1 MDNSN
6 CSYFLL
12 SQANQ
17 QVEDANKKVEALK
30 NETEGKLDTSIFD
43 KSKVSTPEKIEISGA
58 LATDIISNEPIN
70 FETNN

>member
-6 CSYFLL
+6 CSCFLL

-17 QVEDANKKVEALK
+17 QVEALK

-43 KSKVSTPEKIEISGA
+43 KSKVSTPEKIDISGA
-58 LATDIISNEPIN
+58 LATDIISNEPTN
-70 FETNN
+70 FEINN